1 MANIGSML
9 REEITRLARRAARG
23 QIDVL
28 KKTSAQQRRHIAALR
43 RDIAQLTRQIIVL
56 GRRGGSV
63 SIAQGSDAPAGRKVR
78 FVAKGLRSQ
87 RERLGLSQAEFG
99 KLVGVSA
106 QSIYQWERGATRPRV
121 AQLNTLASLRS
132 IGKKEARARLVTT
145 SSGGAAKRRRRTK
158 R

>member
-1 MANIGSML
+1 MPNLGSVL

-23 QIDVL
+23 QIDLL

-43 RDIAQLTRQIIVL
+43 RDITQLTRQLVAL
-56 GRRGGSV
+56 GRRATGSV
-63 SIAQGSDAPAGRKVR
+63 AQGTPAPAGRRVR

-106 QSIYQWERGATRPRV
+106 QSIYQWERGATRPR
-121 AQLNTLASLRS
+121 ATQLNTLASLRS
-132 IGKKEARARLVTT
+132 IGKKEARARLSA
-145 SSGGAAKRRRRTK
+145 SSGASKRRKRTK